1 MVVKKAEYSGI
12 LLLGIM
18 AAYSAEMMVVT
29 MVGSTAVTMVG
40 IMALNSV
47 ASWAVE
53 TVAKKAEC
61 SAALS
66 VRMWAAYSAELM
78 VVTTAF
84 SSADQMDAMAPSL
97 VAV

>member
-12 LLLGIM
+12 LLVGIM

-40 IMALNSV
+40 MMALNSV

-53 TVAKKAEC
+53 TVAK
-61 SAALS
+61 
-66 VRMWAAYSAELM
+66 
-78 VVTTAF
+78 
-84 SSADQMDAMAPSL
+84 
-97 VAV
+97 